1 MLPILL
7 SAIPSL
13 ISVAEKIIPKSEGS
27 GSRKKQLVMSALEL
41 VYDKGVDK
49 LLPDFPNVD
58 EKKLFLR
65 TCEVWIEE
73 LVPQLTR

>member
-7 SAIPSL
+7 SVIPSL
-13 ISVAEKIIPKSEGS
+13 IGIAEKIIPKSDGS

-41 VYDKGVDK
+41 VYDKGVEK
-49 LLPDFPNVD
+49 ILPDFPNVD

-73 LVPQLTR
+73 LVPQITR